1 MSVWATSLSKE
12 QESPFLKSA
21 LEKKGAELQKQSD
34 AVINKVNQLLQ
45 DPTNE
50 KLKQETALQ
59 IDSALLSIS
68 TATDPLKQ
76 EMQEGIRTAT
86 RDDALAM
93 QSAKKLMNKLAELED
108 LAQKIKANPNDAQLR
123 KKWKEL
129 LDEIQEES
137 RALATAQPDNP
148 VVQALKKQIDQII
161 ASMGITSDGYID
173 LDNLGFAANNLA
185 GLIAKM
191 SASAQKDINLR
202 TGEGAS
208 QDDMDKILADLDNF
222 VKNSSGKEINKK
234 DLNFFAQSI
243 GKNESSST
251 SSKTKTTS

>member
-1 MSVWATSLSKE
+1 LEIVYGAEVKRFFEIGEEASEELERLKAKIKFVEKDGQGVADSASNAATLLNQMSVWATSLSKE

-123 KKWKEL
+123 KKMERFVGRNSRR
-129 LDEIQEES
+129 IES
-137 RALATAQPDNP
+137 FSHCSTRQSSSSS
-148 VVQALKKQIDQII
+148 LKK
-161 ASMGITSDGYID
+161 T
-173 LDNLGFAANNLA
+173 N
-185 GLIAKM
+185 
-191 SASAQKDINLR
+191 
-202 TGEGAS
+202 
-208 QDDMDKILADLDNF
+208 
-222 VKNSSGKEINKK
+222 
-234 DLNFFAQSI
+234 
-243 GKNESSST
+243 
-251 SSKTKTTS
+251 